1 MSEANWHQ
9 RLVSHDLFM
18 IPKNTNI
25 TITLTLAQWEQI
37 EEAANSYRDMGP
49 VDEGWKS
56 EELSSAATAFEHAL
70 RDAERSTLANVA
82 DEGRR

>member
-1 MSEANWHQ
+1 
-9 RLVSHDLFM
+9 M

-25 TITLTLAQWEQI
+25 TITLTLAQWAQI

-49 VDEGWKS
+49 VDGGWKS

-70 RDAERSTLANVA
+70 RDAERSTLANGA
-82 DEGRR
+82 AQTRRT